1 MEPTAIDPRRFR
13 DAIGRF
19 ATGVTVV
26 TAAAGGQVR
35 GMTANAVSSLSLEPM
50 LLLVC
55 VQRTASAHAMIEQA
69 GVFAVNILA
78 ADQRPLAELFA
89 RAGEFDAPMGGV
101 PFHSGSTGAPLLA
114 GALASIECTLHERLA
129 GGDHSI
135 FIGRVVDLVV
145 ARPTEQPLLFFSG
158 AYREIAPA

>member
-1 MEPTAIDPRRFR
+1 MIDARRFR

-35 GMTANAVSSLSLEPM
+35 GMTANAVSSLSLDPT

-69 GVFAVNILA
+69 GAFAVNILA
-78 ADQRPLAELFA
+78 ADQRPLADLFA
-89 RAGEFDAPMGGV
+89 RVGEFDAPMGGV
-101 PFHSGSTGAPLLA
+101 PFHPGSTGAPVLD
-114 GALASIECTLHERLA
+114 GSLASIECVLQERLD

-135 FIGRVVDLVV
+135 FIGRVIDIVMP
-145 ARPTEQPLLFFSG
+145 RPDVEPLIFFRG